1 MSDPD
6 SFTIQPEEKP
16 DDFQAMLIGAGLVFV
31 ISIIPFIGLT
41 FCCCIPQILGSLL
54 AVYWY
59 TNKYKITI
67 SPGKGIILGI
77 LTCLLGGIA
86 SYIVGIIL
94 MKLGINPME
103 SAMQAFA
110 EAMANWVEQQA
121 GAAEAEKVREEFA
134 KAMSGEKTAV
144 QIVIDLISVIAFYAI
159 GGLIGGAIGAA
170 LFKKAPAEVP
180 PPVAE

>member
-6 SFTIQPEEKP
+6 SLTIQPEEKP
-16 DDFQAMLIGAGLVFV
+16 DDFQAMLVGAALVFV
-31 ISIIPFIGLT
+31 VSIIPVVGLT
-41 FCCCIPQILGSLL
+41 FCCCIPQILGALL

-86 SYIVGIIL
+86 AYVFGMVL

-103 SAMQAFA
+103 GVIQAFG
-110 EAMANWVEQQA
+110 EAMADWVEQQA

-144 QIVIDLISVIAFYAI
+144 QIVIDLLSVIIFYAI

-170 LFKKAPAEVP
+170 IFKKAPPAAP
-180 PPVAE
+180 APVAG

>member
-1 MSDPD
+1 
-6 SFTIQPEEKP
+6 
-16 DDFQAMLIGAGLVFV
+16 
-31 ISIIPFIGLT
+31 
-41 FCCCIPQILGSLL
+41 
-54 AVYWY
+54 
-59 TNKYKITI
+59 
-67 SPGKGIILGI
+67 
-77 LTCLLGGIA
+77 
-86 SYIVGIIL
+86 
-94 MKLGINPME
+94 ME